1 MPGAPVG
8 NQNGAKSKRL
18 FTAALK
24 RLLAQDPARAE
35 KLAEKLISLA
45 EQGESWAF
53 KELFDRVDGKAP
65 QPLTGGDEDDNPI
78 TIKEILIRAVDAT
91 SDRSTQEGD

>member
-1 MPGAPVG
+1 MAGAPVG
-8 NQNGAKSKRL
+8 NQNAAKSKRL

-24 RLLAQDPARAE
+24 RLFAQNPERADA
-35 KLAEKLISLA
+35 LAEKLVSLA

-65 QPLTGGDEDDNPI
+65 QPLTGGDEDDNPLRVEKI
-78 TIKEILIRAVDAT
+78 ERVIVRALT
-91 SDRSTQEGD
+91 SDSNG